1 MEKTGQDVQGYLAAV
16 TPTRRRD
23 DALVVLDIM
32 REITGREAEMWSSGI
47 VGFGTCHYRYPTG
60 TEGLTGILGFAPRK
74 ASLTVYVFE
83 GFDTHREALAQL
95 GPHTTSVSC
104 LYIKDLS
111 KIDLDILRG
120 ILQHSYEW
128 MLAGGSD
135 YAALTII
142 D

>member
-1 MEKTGQDVQGYLAAV
+1 MEKTGQDVQEYLAAV

-23 DALVVLDIM
+23 DALVALDIM

>member
-1 MEKTGQDVQGYLAAV
+1 MEKTGQDVREYIAAV
-16 TPTRRRD
+16 TPARRRD

-83 GFDTHREALAQL
+83 GFDTHRDALAQL

-111 KIDLDILRG
+111 KVDLDILRG
-120 ILQHSYEW
+120 ILQRSYEW

-135 YAALTII
+135 YATLTIV

>member
-1 MEKTGQDVQGYLAAV
+1 MEKTGQDVLEHLAAV
-16 TPTRRRD
+16 TPARRRD

-47 VGFGTCHYRYPTG
+47 VGFGTCHYRYRTG

-95 GPHTTSVSC
+95 GPHATSVSC

-111 KIDLDILRG
+111 KVDLDILRG
-120 ILQHSYEW
+120 ILQRSYDW

-135 YAALTII
+135 GATLTIV